1 MPSGWPHC
9 RCCGSLSGWSRRSFA
24 YDASSIVR
32 RDHPG
37 VAVLKWLPWAAGTV
51 VLLILLDRLL
61 LRLEAKGRIFYRRT
75 RGVRGGAMYHAQEL
89 DSIFNPGMQHVQE
102 AHVRQEQKEDESGDP
117 PIPDCEANT

>member
-1 MPSGWPHC
+1 LPSGWPHC

-61 LRLEAKGRIFYRRT
+61 LRLEAR
-75 RGVRGGAMYHAQEL
+75 
-89 DSIFNPGMQHVQE
+89 MQHVQE